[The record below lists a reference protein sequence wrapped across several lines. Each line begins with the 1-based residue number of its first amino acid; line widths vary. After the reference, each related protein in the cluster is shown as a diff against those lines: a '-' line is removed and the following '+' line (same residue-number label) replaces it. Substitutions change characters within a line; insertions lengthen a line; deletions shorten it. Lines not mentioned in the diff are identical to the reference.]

1 MSWQQFVMNLDSLEA
16 EAVEAFFE
24 QHGALSV
31 TLTDAGNKPVL
42 EPAPGET
49 PLWNDT
55 RLTALFDANADLTGI
70 ADALQQSLKLPA
82 MPDYRIESLEDRDWE
97 REWLRDFGPMRFG
110 ERLWVLPGDAAA
122 PDGAVGVRLD
132 PGLAFGTGT
141 HPTTALCLEWLD
153 GLPLA
158 GRTLLDYGCG
168 SGILA
173 IAAIRLGAG
182 AATAMDIDPQAL
194 TATRENARLNG
205 VATAIAVTGEQP
217 PTTARYDIVVANIL
231 AGPLVSLAESLSMR
245 LSSGGELALS
255 GILSEQVNKIQDAY
269 GPWISF
275 DAPAYRSQG
284 DQTWARLTGKRRD
297 R

>member
-1 MSWQQFVMNLDSLEA
+1 MSWQQFVMNLDSLET

-110 ERLWVLPGDAAA
+110 ERLWVRIFGLPY
-122 PDGAVGVRLD
+122 
-132 PGLAFGTGT
+132 T
-141 HPTTALCLEWLD
+141 HPQPEN
-153 GLPLA
+153 
-158 GRTLLDYGCG
+158 GRTWELRNADGQPLPTSF
-168 SGILA
+168 SGA
-173 IAAIRLGAG
+173 
-182 AATAMDIDPQAL
+182 
-194 TATRENARLNG
+194 
-205 VATAIAVTGEQP
+205 
-217 PTTARYDIVVANIL
+217 
-231 AGPLVSLAESLSMR
+231 
-245 LSSGGELALS
+245 
-255 GILSEQVNKIQDAY
+255 
-269 GPWISF
+269 
-275 DAPAYRSQG
+275 
-284 DQTWARLTGKRRD
+284 
-297 R
+297 